1 MLRIRHARFTLLA
14 ILAAVAL
21 LIALPTSG
29 IAMAHDQLVDSTP
42 AEGQEF
48 EVAPTEATL
57 RFSAEMIEIGAEV
70 ALLDADTEELVE
82 LPEAL
87 EIDYD
92 TLVQPLPE
100 LTGGTYALNWR
111 VVSQDGH
118 PISGTINFTV
128 AGGAAP
134 AEEEAV
140 EEEAEGGNTGLG
152 NAPAD
157 PNTEED
163 AVELQGEDTGA
174 ENPGMFSEPWLIVAF
189 SAIAALVAA
198 GTVVTFVMKMR
209 RGNQPGK

>member
-1 MLRIRHARFTLLA
+1 MLLRIRHARFTLLA
-14 ILAAVAL
+14 ILAAAAL

-29 IAMAHDQLVDSTP
+29 VAMAHDQLVDSTP

-57 RFSAEMIEIGAEV
+57 RFSGEMIEIGAEV
-70 ALLDADTEELVE
+70 ALLDANTEELVE
-82 LPEAL
+82 LPDAF

-100 LTGGTYALNWR
+100 LAGGTYALNWR

-134 AEEEAV
+134 AEEESV
-140 EEEAEGGNTGLG
+140 EEEAEGGNTGFG

-157 PNTEED
+157 PD

-174 ENPGMFSEPWLIVAF
+174 EAPGMLSEPWMIVAF

-198 GTVVTFVMKMR
+198 GTIVTFVMKMR